1 MTPSVRRSLIA
12 CLPVVAMLASVPLAA
27 PGPASAVEP
36 TRVAPVNGKWGA
48 TTPGIQCDRTPA
60 EGPIT
65 IASMPPSSCS
75 GNPQPNDEVIS
86 FTLKN
91 RRVTALALD
100 LEIQCITS
108 DPGADWVGN
117 QLLFRPRNLSYVGLD
132 GSTAV
137 PASGLLRLSVDV
149 EDTFDH
155 VGGRIL
161 LTLDFRGTRV
171 KAAAFYSGSHQE
183 AGFFQVCAS
192 TQNHSAVFR
201 PTLRRSS

>member
-1 MTPSVRRSLIA
+1 MTAVARRTSLA
-12 CLPVVAMLASVPLAA
+12 CFAVVVAVATVGFVT
-27 PGPASAVEP
+27 PGPATAVEAA
-36 TRVAPVNGKWGA
+36 RVVPVNGKWGA
-48 TTPGIQCDRTPA
+48 TTPGIQCDRA
-60 EGPIT
+60 AADGPIT
-65 IASMPPSSCS
+65 IESMPPSTCS
-75 GNPQPNDEVIS
+75 GNPQPNEEVIS

-108 DPGADWVGN
+108 DAGAEWVGN
-117 QLLFRPRNLSYVGLD
+117 QLIFRPRSLSYVGLN

-161 LTLDFRGTRV
+161 LTLDFRGSRV

-183 AGFFQVCAS
+183 DGYFQVCAS
-192 TQNHSAVFR
+192 TQNQPAVFR